1 MKNILL
7 FVFALA
13 FVKHSAQSDQTIY
26 AAIDDNAKNLAQK
39 SGAYSVSIGI
49 LKDGKVYTRHY
60 GEIDKGKGNKAD
72 DNTYFEIASV
82 TKLFTG
88 QLLAQ
93 AVLEGKISLDDDVRK
108 YLKGS
113 YPNLEYNGVPIKI
126 RNLISYETA
135 LPRNLPNDD
144 KLRKNM
150 TDETPFLYEKLNEG
164 YTKEDFKKDLATV
177 KLSMEPGKEYKYS
190 NLSLEMSGLI
200 LENIY
205 GKSYETL
212 LKENIFSKLGMDH
225 TKLGLDKNEVQANGY
240 HINYRLMPVSK
251 SNLWGSGGS
260 KTKSTIGDMMK
271 FLNEELDVKNKVAQ
285 ESQRNISNSKEA
297 WYGYFWDQNFINE
310 KGKVGF
316 KHGGSYGTN
325 TWFAIYPELNI
336 GVCMIVNI
344 NGPETFNALY
354 NTSADLVGDL
364 ISTSDK
370 NKKEVYG
377 YTVKGNNVV
386 FSYTHPKNLDA
397 SLINTMAVAGSFNDW
412 NPENKEYQ
420 MTKKDKNRFELAVPV
435 SRFEKGKTYS
445 FKFVFNKE
453 GWMTT
458 PKSASNIDGT
468 ENNNLIMTL

>member
-1 MKNILL
+1 MRNVLL
-7 FVFALA
+7 LLLTLT
-13 FVKHSAQSDQTIY
+13 FVKGYSQSENKVYSIIE
-26 AAIDDNAKNLAQK
+26 ANAKNLAQK
-39 SGAYSVSIGI
+39 SGAYSVSVGI
-49 LKDGKVYTRHY
+49 LKDGKVYTKHF
-60 GEIDKGKGNKAD
+60 GELDKGKGNKAD
-72 DNTYFEIASV
+72 DTTYFEIASV

-93 AVLEGKISLDDDVRK
+93 AVLEGKVNLDDDVRK

-126 RNLISYETA
+126 KNLISYQTA

-144 KLRKNM
+144 ELRKNM
-150 TDETPFLYEKLNEG
+150 TDETPFLYNKLNEN

-177 KLSMEPGKEYKYS
+177 TLNQQPGTEYKYS
-190 NLSLEMSGLI
+190 NLSLEMTGLI

-205 GKSYETL
+205 GKSYESL
-212 LKENIFSKLGMDH
+212 LKENIFSKLGMNH
-225 TKLGLDKNEVQANGY
+225 TKLELDKNEVQANGY
-240 HINYRLMPVSK
+240 HINYRLMPASK

-260 KTKSTIGDMMK
+260 KTKSTIGDMVK
-271 FLNEELDVKNKVAQ
+271 FLKEELDVKNKVAQ
-285 ESQRNISNSKEA
+285 ESQRNIDNSKEA
-297 WYGYFWDQNFINE
+297 WYGYFWDQNFISE
-310 KGKVGF
+310 KGKMGF

-336 GVCMIVNI
+336 GVCIIVNI
-344 NGPETFNALY
+344 NGPEVFNALY

-370 NKKEVYG
+370 DKKEVYG
-377 YTVKGNNVV
+377 YTVKESNVV

-397 SLINTMAVAGSFNDW
+397 GLINTMSVAGSFNDW

-420 MTKKDKNRFELAVPV
+420 MVKKDKNRFELAVPV

-445 FKFVFNKE
+445 FKFVVNKD

-458 PKSASNIDGT
+458 PKSASNTDGT
-468 ENNNLIMTL
+468 EHNNLIVTL

>member
-1 MKNILL
+1 MRNVLL
-7 FVFALA
+7 LLLTLT
-13 FVKHSAQSDQTIY
+13 FVKHNAQNEQTVY
-26 AAIDDNAKNLAQK
+26 AAIDANAKNLAQK
-39 SGAYSVSIGI
+39 SGAYSVSVGI
-49 LKDGKVYTRHY
+49 LKDGKVYTRHF
-60 GEIDKGKGNKAD
+60 GELDKGKGNKAD
-72 DNTYFEIASV
+72 DITYFEIASV

-126 RNLISYETA
+126 KNLISYQTA

-144 KLRKNM
+144 ELRKNM
-150 TDETPFLYEKLNEG
+150 TDETPFLYNKLNEN

-177 KLSMEPGKEYKYS
+177 KLEQQPGTKYKYS

-205 GKSYETL
+205 GKSYESL
-212 LKENIFSKLGMDH
+212 LKENIFSKLGMNH
-225 TKLGLDKNEVQANGY
+225 TKLELDKNEVQASGY

-260 KTKSTIGDMMK
+260 KTKSTIGDMVK
-271 FLNEELDVKNKVAQ
+271 FLQEELDLQNKVAQ
-285 ESQRNISNSKEA
+285 ESQRNIDNSKED
-297 WYGYFWDQNFINE
+297 WYGYFWDKNFISE
-310 KGKVGF
+310 KGRLGF

-344 NGPETFNALY
+344 NGPEVFNALY

-377 YTVKGNNVV
+377 YTVKGGNVV

-397 SLINTMAVAGSFNDW
+397 ALINTMSVVGSFNDW

-420 MTKKDKNRFELAVPV
+420 MIKKDKNRFELAVPV

-453 GWMTT
+453 GWMTI
-458 PKSASNIDGT
+458 PKSVSNTDGT

>member
-1 MKNILL
+1 MKGY
-7 FVFALA
+7 
-13 FVKHSAQSDQTIY
+13 SQSENKVYSI
-26 AAIDDNAKNLAQK
+26 IDANAKNLAQK

-49 LKDGKVYTRHY
+49 LKDGKVYTRHF
-60 GEIDKGKGNKAD
+60 GELDKGKGNKAD
-72 DNTYFEIASV
+72 DTTYFEIASV

-93 AVLEGKISLDDDVRK
+93 AVLEGKITLDDDVRK

-126 RNLISYETA
+126 KNLISYQTA

-144 KLRKNM
+144 ELRKNM
-150 TDETPFLYEKLNEG
+150 TDETPFLYNKLNEN

-177 KLSMEPGKEYKYS
+177 TLNQQPGTKYKYS
-190 NLSLEMSGLI
+190 NLSLEMTGLI

-205 GKSYETL
+205 GKDYESI
-212 LKENIFSKLGMDH
+212 LKENILSKLGMNH
-225 TKLGLDKNEVQANGY
+225 TKLELDKNEVQANGY

-251 SNLWGSGGS
+251 SNLWGAGGS
-260 KTKSTIGDMMK
+260 KTKSTIGDMVK
-271 FLNEELDVKNKVAQ
+271 FLKEELDVKNKVAQ
-285 ESQRNISNSKEA
+285 ESQRNIDNSKEA
-297 WYGYFWDQNFINE
+297 WYGYFWDQNFISE
-310 KGKVGF
+310 KGKMGF

-344 NGPETFNALY
+344 NGPEVFNALY

-377 YTVKGNNVV
+377 YTVKEGNVV

-397 SLINTMAVAGSFNDW
+397 DLINTMSVAGSFNDW

-420 MTKKDKNRFELAVPV
+420 MVKKDKNRFELAVPV
-435 SRFEKGKTYS
+435 SRFEKGKPYS

-458 PKSASNIDGT
+458 PKSASNTDGT
-468 ENNNLIMTL
+468 EHNNLIITL